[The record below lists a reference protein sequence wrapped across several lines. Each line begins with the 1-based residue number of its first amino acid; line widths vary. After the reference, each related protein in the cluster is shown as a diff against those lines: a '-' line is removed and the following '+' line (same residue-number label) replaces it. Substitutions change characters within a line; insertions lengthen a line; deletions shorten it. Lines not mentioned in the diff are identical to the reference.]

1 MSALTLVF
9 HAPYGLQQSFPGGA
23 GSSGPGRTGNT
34 FIATRRATVLSAEGA
49 VVRIP
54 VISANAMRAR
64 LRRAVAR
71 ELERLAFPDG
81 AATMNWQVAALLYA
95 GGAQIKDV
103 RAPDVLTAIADFLP
117 VYLFGGNWFVDQIPG
132 HLVATDLMMAT
143 TANPP
148 ALFRLPL
155 AETFLADPERD
166 ARLVPVV
173 GEADGHLVQTVALS
187 SRLDEALDLDDA
199 RRPMDPRLVMDAE
212 TAEHLAV
219 TASTRRAAE
228 DGAGDARTGLIFE
241 YQVAIGNTWWFGG
254 LDVLGGADAP
264 RTRQAQSLL
273 RWAAETVYQGAT
285 VLGGKH
291 NHGYGLAEGAVLLPE
306 DWPDADLWRREWL
319 PTVVDDLRTLL
330 GPQSPWIATRIVKTS
345 AAETK
350 ARAQKK
356 QAERKAAQAADA
368 EA

>member
-1 MSALTLVF
+1 MSVTLVF
-9 HAPYGLQQSFPGGA
+9 HAPFGLQQSFPGGTGA
-23 GSSGPGRTGNT
+23 QGPGRAGNT
-34 FIATRRATVLSAEGA
+34 FIATRRATLLSADGA

-81 AATMNWQVAALLYA
+81 GATMNWQVAALLYA

-103 RAPDVLTAIADFLP
+103 RTPDVLDALADFLP

-148 ALFRLPL
+148 ALFHLPL
-155 AETFLADPERD
+155 ADAFLADPARN

-173 GEADGHLVQTVALS
+173 GEADDHLVQTIALS
-187 SRLDEALDLDDA
+187 SRLDEALELDEE
-199 RRPMDPRLVMDAE
+199 RRPLDSRLVMDAQ

-219 TASTRRAAE
+219 TASTRGATE
-228 DGAGDARTGLIFE
+228 DGMGDARTGLIFE
-241 YQVAIGNTWWFGG
+241 YQVAIGNTWWYGG
-254 LDVLGGADAP
+254 LDVLGGTSAP

-273 RWAAETVYQGAT
+273 RWAAETVYQGST

-291 NHGYGLAEGAVLLPE
+291 NHGYGLAEGTVLLPD

-319 PTVVDDLRTLL
+319 PTVADQLPTLL
-330 GPQSPWIATRIVKTS
+330 GPRSPWIETRMTQTS
-345 AAETK
+345 GAAKKERDRK
-350 ARAQKK
+350 KREARL
-356 QAERKAAQAADA
+356 AAQAPDA